1 MHEKQIPIQEWICLK
16 CPRTSQVEGD
26 QFLNSQRAWACWNMV
41 ATGIVFE
48 IPRLT
53 VKCTL
58 SLSKW
63 IDNLSRYQWIPNSTQ
78 NFVYS
83 GHRWRKAKDFF
94 VFCSRKICMV
104 LFHCSF
110 VSRHLCLVHKINA
123 QTHHN
128 HPRHL
133 FITWIYRECKVQNG
147 LIS

>member
-1 MHEKQIPIQEWICLK
+1 MHEKQIPMQEWICLK

-26 QFLNSQRAWACWNMV
+26 QFLNSQQAWACWDMV
-41 ATGIVFE
+41 ARGIVFE

-58 SLSKW
+58 SLTKW

-78 NFVYS
+78 NLVYS
-83 GHRWRKAKDFF
+83 GHRWCKAKDFF
-94 VFCSRKICMV
+94 VFCSRKICLV
-104 LFHCSF
+104 LFHCSLF
-110 VSRHLCLVHKINA
+110 SRHLCLVHKINA